1 MKSGKETTAS
11 HKSLANTYYY
21 TITVLARLGAN
32 IHPPRS
38 GVRDLDL
45 SMLIP
50 ASQNNEPAE
59 FADKAGT

>member
-11 HKSLANTYYY
+11 HKSLANTYHY
-21 TITVLARLGAN
+21 TITMLARLGAN